1 MNGRRRLSSL
11 FLVSLMLLSTLG
23 GLAFVP
29 AASASNETKSGVIVG
44 TETWTGT
51 HTLTGDVEVAEGA
64 KLIINAGTTVNLPA
78 GAFINVRG
86 AICAGDST
94 CGATQGSTGSEVQL
108 RWGTP
113 ANWSAQGRCYN
124 ANIQRWNTDAAC
136 GGGMVIRSTIDQA
149 ITGLSYVHFEKAYG
163 YPIYSQS
170 IQRSLYAALVFDGA
184 SLEADHLSFAN
195 INTSNVVAINAAA
208 PTISDSEFTLG
219 VDENEYKAA
228 SIQAYG
234 AGLGILSTFEVRDSS
249 FTGDTEATCG
259 NQGGGFSVLYAE
271 ESYIRMD
278 GLDISDNAY
287 GVFLRRSSGWL
298 ENSNIDVLCNG
309 LDTNGYKVTG
319 EVEHTLYIDDNT
331 FTTGEGA
338 GITAYDGARVS
349 ASRNTISGAS
359 SGSGVAVRS
368 SVVELHNNNI
378 GPIAGFNGLWILGS
392 SDVVA
397 ENNTIH
403 DTTMEPVI
411 LGEYHFR
418 DQGWSVPAPSENRM
432 YFANNIIENSTGTC
446 TSQWMYGGDFNCP
459 AIHVFMASATI
470 ENNVVRNNGGDAL
483 RVNGGIVNVQDNTME
498 AGEFAVRIFQFDDTY
513 GNKYGSIGYFSG
525 NTWTNATQVYNITES
540 RVTVQSEYIPDPGG
554 NFAYPIM
561 LAWEGAEC
569 PYVTDECLQ
578 LPVSSTM
585 PPRGMP
591 LAIEL
596 VTNSTVFSFADLQNF
611 DTSKVYVQNQNSEWG
626 SQVRQGELV
635 RYQVKAKGSNVA
647 DATVVIRDA
656 TGLPLYELETDAFG
670 FTDAVSLP
678 SDFLLDRNWN
688 HRVGDTGVDVPGT
701 PAVES
706 IDENSCA
713 DGYDNDGDTKV
724 DTSDEDCANGGRE
737 MAFYTVEAYKFG
749 KGTKSFSFTLSG
761 GVDDIINLDN
771 TRPSIVVNEP
781 DGSSFATTVSIS
793 GAAWDGQAG
802 SGSPGEYVNDIVAYE
817 SQFGVVKRVEVQP
830 PGSTSWYTATDTSGA
845 GGEITKDNHPYKT
858 WTFDWDLSG
867 HPEGESDVTFRVRA
881 TDGLDESPIESRK
894 YKLNLVPPTLI
905 LNEPLDGTTHRDG
918 DVLFSGTASDPY
930 AGVQGSDIQ
939 HIWFNIT
946 GPNNYFSHTKV
957 TGQTAWE
964 YTWLFEELPSG
975 EYTFDVWASDS
986 DFCIDWPVGCN
997 VESRTLTIE
1006 NENSPPFVTVD
1017 ILDEDGD
1024 IVADGDILRASE
1036 FSKLQGGALDND
1048 GEVTRVEIRIF
1059 DLASGIE
1066 MTNDEITVTQFLSN
1080 GAWQA
1085 FWDTSDLVHDQ
1096 QYEIIVV
1103 AYDGEDYSD
1112 EVRMRVR
1119 IDNPIDRE
1127 NSSPVFNGSN
1137 FPQTVTIFCDQNS
1150 NSQDRCGNGAA
1161 IDLASFFSDADIDS
1175 TLLIYDIYNDPSTF
1189 EDDSYGSYIRITAEG
1204 VAIYNPMDAMAQ
1216 TTTEISEWS
1225 LQSVMF
1231 EARDEYDSV
1240 AYSFLVDYLV
1250 RPVVFDVEKVS
1261 TDSYLDTNTPVTFRG
1276 TGLPGSTVEALFLG
1290 GQRINQ
1296 TRVAADGT
1304 WEMDITMANFNSDQ
1318 IKDIR
1323 FEMDSQSPVSQG
1335 VYTITPAAAADE
1347 GMSTLLVVLAVLVA
1361 VVVLAAVVLVFFV
1374 EFEEDLAQ
1382 SDEEGETAV
1391 EEDPYAWAKKSTPEI
1406 PAQQTTAA
1414 QPAAQAAAAPASQHP
1429 GWLWDAAANQWVP
1442 DPNYTPP
1449 NQ

>member
-1 MNGRRRLSSL
+1 
-11 FLVSLMLLSTLG
+11 MLLSTLG

>member
-1 MNGRRRLSSL
+1 
-11 FLVSLMLLSTLG
+11 MLLSTLG

-234 AGLGILSTFEVRDSS
+234 AGLGILSTFEVRDST

-1261 TDSYLDTNTPVTFRG
+1261 TDSYLDTDTPVTFRG

>member
-1 MNGRRRLSSL
+1 MNGRRRFSSL

-23 GLAFVP
+23 GMAFVP
-29 AASASNETKSGVIVG
+29 GASASNETKSGIIVG
-44 TETWTGT
+44 TETWSGT

-64 KLIINAGTTVNLPA
+64 KLIINAGTTVNFPA
-78 GAFINVRG
+78 GVFLNVRG
-86 AICAGDST
+86 ALCAGDSA
-94 CGATQGSTGSEVQL
+94 CGATQGGSGSEIQL
-108 RWGTP
+108 SWGTP
-113 ANWSAQGRCYN
+113 SNWSATGRCYN
-124 ANIQRWNTDAAC
+124 ANIQRWNSDAAC
-136 GGGMVIRSTIDQA
+136 GGGVVIRSTIDQA
-149 ITGLSYVHFEKAYG
+149 ITGMSYVHFEGAYG

-170 IQRSLYAALVFDGA
+170 LQRSLYGSLIFDGA

-195 INTSNVVAINAAA
+195 INTSNVVVLNAAA

-228 SIQAYG
+228 SVQAYG
-234 AGLGILSTFEVRDSS
+234 AGLGILSTFELRDSV

-259 NQGGGFSVLYAE
+259 NQGGGFSVVYAE

-287 GVFLRRSSGWL
+287 GVFLRRSSGWM
-298 ENSNIDVLCNG
+298 ENSDVDVLCNG

-319 EVEHTLYIDDNT
+319 DVEHTLYINDNV

-349 ASRNTISGAS
+349 ASRNQVSGAS

-368 SVVELHNNNI
+368 STVELYNNEI
-378 GPIAGFNGLWILGS
+378 GPITGFNGLWILGT
-392 SDVVA
+392 SDVIA

-403 DTTMEPVI
+403 DTEKEPVI

-446 TSQWMYGGDFNCP
+446 TSDWMYSGDFKCP

-470 ENNVVRNNGGDAL
+470 EGNTVRNNQGDAL
-483 RVNGGIVNVQDNTME
+483 RVNGGIVNVQDNDME
-498 AGEFAVRIFQFDDTY
+498 TGDFAVRIFHFDDTY

-525 NTWTNATQVYNITES
+525 NTWTNASQVYNITES
-540 RVTVQSEYIPDPGG
+540 RVTVQSEYIPDPQGG
-554 NFAYPIM
+554 YAYPIM

-569 PYVTDECLQ
+569 PYVTEECLQ
-578 LPVSSTM
+578 LPVSSTL

-596 VTNSTVFSFADLQNF
+596 VQNSTVFSFADLQNF
-611 DTSKVYVQNQNSEWG
+611 DPSKVYVQNQNSEWG
-626 SQVRQGELV
+626 TQVRQGELV

-670 FTDAVSLP
+670 FTDSVSLP

-688 HRVGDTGVDVPGT
+688 HQVGDTGVDVPGT

-713 DGYDNDGDTKV
+713 DGYDNDGDTKI
-724 DTSDEDCANGGRE
+724 DAADDSCSNGGRE

-749 KGTKSFSFTLSG
+749 KGTKSFSFTLNA

-781 DGSSFATTVSIS
+781 DGSSFATTVTLT

-802 SGSPGEYVNDIVAYE
+802 SGSPGEYVNDIVAYD

-830 PGSTSWYTATDTSGA
+830 PGSSSWYSATDTSGA
-845 GGEITKDNHPYKT
+845 NGEITKDNHPFKT

-881 TDGLDESPIESRK
+881 TDGLDESPIESRV

-930 AGVQGSDIQ
+930 AGVQGSDVQ
-939 HIWFNIT
+939 HIWFNIS
-946 GPNNYFSHTKV
+946 GPNNYFSHTKI

-975 EYTFDVWASDS
+975 EYTFEVWAADS
-986 DFCIDWPVGCN
+986 DFCIDWPVGCT
-997 VESRTLTIE
+997 VERRTLTIE

-1024 IVADGDILRASE
+1024 IVSDGDILRASE

-1048 GEVTRVEIRIF
+1048 GQVTRVEVRIF

-1085 FWDTSDLVHDQ
+1085 FWDTSDLIHDQ
-1096 QYEIIVV
+1096 QYEIVVV

-1119 IDNPIDRE
+1119 IDNPVDRE
-1127 NSSPVFNGSN
+1127 NSAPVFNGSAW
-1137 FPQTVTIFCDQNS
+1137 PQTLTIFCDAVS
-1150 NSQDRCGNGAA
+1150 TSQERCGTGAA
-1161 IDLASFFSDADIDS
+1161 LDLTAFFSDADHDAS
-1175 TLLIYDIYNDPSTF
+1175 LLIFDIYNDPATF
-1189 EDDSYGSYIRITAEG
+1189 EDDDYGAYIRITADG
-1204 VAIYNPMDAMAQ
+1204 TAIYNPMDFMAQ

-1225 LQSVMF
+1225 LDSVMF

-1240 AYSFLVDYLV
+1240 AYSFRVNYLV

-1261 TDSYLDTNTPVTFRG
+1261 TGAVLDANAPLTFRG
-1276 TGLPGSTVEALFLG
+1276 TGLPGETVEARFLTG
-1290 GQRINQ
+1290 GLINQ
-1296 TRVAADGT
+1296 TRVASDGT
-1304 WEMDITMANFNSDQ
+1304 WEMDITASNFNSDS
-1318 IKDIR
+1318 IRDIR
-1323 FEMDSQSPVSQG
+1323 FEMASQEAASGG
-1335 VYTITPAAAADE
+1335 VYTITPAAAADS
-1347 GMSTLLVVLAVLVA
+1347 GGNTLLLVLGALVA
-1361 VVVLAAVVLVFFV
+1361 IVGLAAVVLIFFV
-1374 EFEEDLAQ
+1374 EFEEDLA
-1382 SDEEGETAV
+1382 SDDVDGTEAV

-1406 PAQQTTAA
+1406 PAQQ
-1414 QPAAQAAAAPASQHP
+1414 AAAAPAAAAAPPASQHP
-1429 GWLWDAAANQWVP
+1429 GWLWDAEANQWVP

-1449 NQ
+1449 GQ